1 MSENPSFCTFILRQD
16 FFILL
21 NAQRNWSQ
29 SSQNWNLE
37 AWCWSPSSLTAPAL
51 EDFTAIFKWVGRV
64 MNLSNPV
71 GGAVWC
77 HSGAAQKK
85 AVLPL
90 ESYQCSKNWGRKEIR
105 RSSWIGFSLTATFSN
120 LVCDSGVFL
129 LLSLFYFYLFLNLVI
144 FIFLWIHFAL
154 SLYILH
160 KRKGTKCYKYDPN

>member
-1 MSENPSFCTFILRQD
+1 
-16 FFILL
+16 
-21 NAQRNWSQ
+21 
-29 SSQNWNLE
+29 
-37 AWCWSPSSLTAPAL
+37 
-51 EDFTAIFKWVGRV
+51 

-90 ESYQCSKNWGRKEIR
+90 ESYQCSKNWGRKGIR
-105 RSSWIGFSLTATFSN
+105 RSSWIVFSLTATFSN

-144 FIFLWIHFAL
+144 FIFL
-154 SLYILH
+154 
-160 KRKGTKCYKYDPN
+160 